1 MKVSIITVSYNSAG
15 TIADTINSVNIQ
27 NHNDIEHI
35 FIDGSSTDKTVE
47 IIKDISKR
55 QKILIS
61 EPDKGIYNAM
71 NKGIKLA
78 KGDIIGILNSD
89 DTFTDSTVVER
100 IVRSFEL
107 NNDYVYSGINY
118 VDNGGAMKR
127 KCPAGTFKMGSYF
140 YGWHTGHPG
149 FWVKRKLYDET
160 GYFNEELT
168 IAADFEFMLRIM
180 EFSRYQG
187 AKLNYFTVNM
197 KLGGESNAS
206 IKNII
211 KGNKD
216 VLKAFKINGRKAPL
230 LYPIF
235 RLIPK
240 LKQFL

>member
-1 MKVSIITVSYNSAG
+1 MKVSIITVSYNSAS

-27 NHNDIEHI
+27 NYKNLEHI
-35 FIDGSSTDKTVE
+35 FIDGSSSDKTVE
-47 IIKDISKR
+47 IIKNTCKK

-78 KGDIIGILNSD
+78 TGDIIGILNSD

-100 IVRSFEL
+100 IVRLFAL

-118 VDNGGAMKR
+118 VDNRGYIKR
-127 KCPAGTFKMGSYF
+127 KWPAGTFKKGSYF

-160 GYFNEELT
+160 GLFNEELT

-180 EFSRYQG
+180 EFCQW
-187 AKLNYFTVNM
+187 
-197 KLGGESNAS
+197 GE
-206 IKNII
+206 I
-211 KGNKD
+211 
-216 VLKAFKINGRKAPL
+216 
-230 LYPIF
+230 
-235 RLIPK
+235 
-240 LKQFL
+240 